1 MKGLNPICQNTSLH
15 YLRNAMSLNKEASI
29 RYKII
34 DSCLRNARK
43 PFPSMEELM
52 EACTEQLGK
61 EFSISTLQKDIKAM
75 KEDEALGFLAPIKF
89 SKSQN
94 GYYYED
100 KAYSISR
107 IPLSQND
114 IESLLAA
121 TELLSTFSGERV
133 SSHFESAVDKILKS
147 VQEKYERAPGKRSI
161 IQLEN
166 PPKQRG
172 YEHFDLFFR
181 AAKERRPITFVHFSY
196 VKRKFSNVFL
206 HVYLLKEFQN
216 RWYVIGFSE
225 THQSIRTFGIDRILD
240 PIILKKDFYMDPN
253 FDPVAQFQ
261 DIFGVFPLRNKKEKI
276 SFQVDAMLG
285 NYMLSQPLHES
296 QKVLKYCQNGELLI
310 ELDLLPSQE
319 LIDRFCMWSS
329 QLSVHKPLWIKS
341 KVESLMKGGK
351 GEN

>member
-1 MKGLNPICQNTSLH
+1 
-15 YLRNAMSLNKEASI
+15 MSFNKEASI

-34 DSCLRNARK
+34 DSCLRNQRK
-43 PFPSMEELM
+43 PFPSMDELM
-52 EACTEQLGK
+52 DACTEQLGK
-61 EFSISTLQKDIKAM
+61 EFSISTIQKDIKAM

-89 SKSQN
+89 SKSHN

-100 KAYSISR
+100 KDYSISR
-107 IPLSQND
+107 IPLSEND

-121 TELLSTFSGERV
+121 TDLLSTFSGDRV

-147 VQEKYERAPGKRSI
+147 VLEKYEKAPGKRSI

-181 AAKERRPITFVHFSY
+181 AAKERRPVAFVHFSY
-196 VKRKFSNVFL
+196 AKRKFTNVCL

-216 RWYVIGFSE
+216 RWYIIGYSE
-225 THQSIRTFGIDRILD
+225 THQAIRTFGIDRILD
-240 PIILKKDFYMDPN
+240 PILLKKPFYMDPK
-253 FDPVAQFQ
+253 FDPVLQFQ
-261 DIFGVFPLRNKKEKI
+261 DIFGVFPLKDKTEKI
-276 SFQVDAMLG
+276 VFKVDAMLG

-296 QKVLKYCQNGELLI
+296 QIVLEYGEFG
-310 ELDLLPSQE
+310 DLLLQIDLIPSQE

-329 QLSVHKPLWIKS
+329 QLQVQKPAWIKS
-341 KVESLMKGGK
+341 KIDTLQKGVK
-351 GEN
+351 RER

>member
-1 MKGLNPICQNTSLH
+1 
-15 YLRNAMSLNKEASI
+15 MSFNKEASI

-34 DSCLRNARK
+34 DSCLRNQRK
-43 PFPSMEELM
+43 PFPSMDELM
-52 EACTEQLGK
+52 DACTEQLGK
-61 EFSISTLQKDIKAM
+61 EFSISTIQKDIKAM

-100 KAYSISR
+100 KEYSISR
-107 IPLSQND
+107 IPLSESD

-121 TELLSTFSGERV
+121 TDLLSTFSGDRV

-181 AAKERRPITFVHFSY
+181 AAKERRPIAFVHFSY
-196 VKRKFSNVFL
+196 AKRKFSNVKL

-216 RWYVIGFSE
+216 RWYIIGFSE
-225 THQSIRTFGIDRILD
+225 SHQSIRTFGIDRILD
-240 PIILKKDFYMDPN
+240 PALLKEAFYMDPK
-253 FDPVAQFQ
+253 FDPVQQFQ
-261 DIFGVFPLRNKKEKI
+261 NIFGVFPLREKTEKI
-276 SFQVDAMLG
+276 VFKVDAMLG

-296 QKVLKYCQNGELLI
+296 QEVIEYGKYG
-310 ELDLLPSQE
+310 DLLLKLELIPSQE

-329 QLSVHKPLWIKS
+329 QLKVEKPLWIKT
-341 KVESLMKGGK
+341 KIEKLQKGVNR
-351 GEN
+351 ED